1 MKECDAAFH
10 RAGRVVQPAP
20 GAAIPRFARGHL
32 AVCTNYHHVAP
43 LLLPTLDNRSRW
55 RHDEISEL
63 RRFVGRSRRPTVAFH
78 LVDRWDGD
86 DPWSRQARDISE
98 AADLVLGHQLPARW
112 EGRGRPVPILL
123 PATQKRTS
131 DVEQDIDLFFA
142 GAFWREEQ
150 PLPQGG
156 EIRTREARGSIV
168 SALEK
173 RYGQRFV
180 VRQIFPPS
188 QLTEL
193 RRYRRTYID
202 AMNRARLAIVLPGFG
217 YNTLR
222 LSEALLW
229 GLAVVTPA
237 IDHTIRLPE
246 SSTGRFCDAV
256 ATFSL
261 DGSDIFQRIDDLL
274 AEPDEVARLRES
286 GTAYGRRWAT
296 PASISASVSDAV
308 ALLTG
313 S

>member
-1 MKECDAAFH
+1 
-10 RAGRVVQPAP
+10 
-20 GAAIPRFARGHL
+20 
-32 AVCTNYHHVAP
+32 
-43 LLLPTLDNRSRW
+43 
-55 RHDEISEL
+55 
-63 RRFVGRSRRPTVAFH
+63 
-78 LVDRWDGD
+78 
-86 DPWSRQARDISE
+86 
-98 AADLVLGHQLPARW
+98 
-112 EGRGRPVPILL
+112 
-123 PATQKRTS
+123 
-131 DVEQDIDLFFA
+131 VEQDIDLFFA